1 MRSETIRRY
10 YNATKGF
17 INSIDKKIDKFKTYE
32 LNIYLQSMANI
43 EVKNR
48 TGFIIVKFAK
58 DMLNFSPNQISFVKI
73 KDNRTGYK
81 RDRIITYSHD
91 DIHKIKEFIMNKI
104 DYIKFKKHKCY
115 YPFLFMMHFGYRP
128 YEALYMPFTKLTIKN
143 DGAIIFRLPGDK
155 TKTHQEY
162 VWHLTS

>member
-1 MRSETIRRY
+1 
-10 YNATKGF
+10 
-17 INSIDKKIDKFKTYE
+17 
-32 LNIYLQSMANI
+32 MANI
-43 EVKNR
+43 EVRNR
-48 TGFIIVKFAK
+48 TGFIIVKFVK

-91 DIHKIKEFIMNKI
+91 DILKIKEFIMNKI

-115 YPFLFMMHFGYRP
+115 YPLLFMMHFGCRP

-143 DGAIIFRLPGDK
+143 DGGNNLQITWR
-155 TKTHQEY
+155 
-162 VWHLTS
+162 